1 MNEITWAQGAIAF
14 LLLLIVV
21 GVSAV
26 VVSEDKIM
34 RRIRK
39 QEAAR
44 ARWACMMADDIE
56 RACMFHK
63 EQK

>member
-1 MNEITWAQGAIAF
+1 MSWATGLILT

-21 GVSAV
+21 AVASV
-26 VVSEDKIM
+26 VVSEDKIV

-44 ARWACMMADDIE
+44 ARWAEMMATDIE